1 MSLFLFLAFLGLGA
15 DVLLYFQIA
24 TFLTLHILNFITPLT
39 PSKHTSSFS
48 SLTSSSSLY
57 NNVRKVDITA
67 SGLRAVLGALVES
80 SKEEET
86 EEVDERDLF
95 VKILPPVNVR
105 VVLPPSM
112 VVVGSVGK
120 ASSSSSTTWS
130 WFASI
135 GKTLASSSLSKGQAQ
150 RSNPGTVNPSSP
162 KAHPAAPTSDV
173 HPPTRFETFSS
184 AWTSL
189 VSDPILSKWIMLML
203 CLSVVLNGYL
213 LRGIAAGLV
222 GSGVFGERVVG
233 MGGFRR
239 WAGEAGTREG
249 GTNGSEG
256 EVRFVEGVKGE
267 DEVKEDWKMKGG
279 ELRRE
284 IPSAVVEEKS
294 VSVVVPPQER
304 PDFPVAVPAMT
315 PTTFTLKEVD
325 RKLKAGK
332 NHPHNHPH
340 VVANPTPP
348 ATSTDGSSPWLSSS
362 SSTTSLS
369 CNTDESSSSSSS
381 APGSPLPTSPPPPA
395 MTIRS
400 LEECI
405 DIFGNGPRPLSASL
419 ALLNDE
425 EVILL
430 AQNGKIAAYALE
442 KVLGAGV
449 GVGGAVELERA
460 VRVRRALICVFFFS
474 LSAKC
479 CS

>member
-1 MSLFLFLAFLGLGA
+1 M
-15 DVLLYFQIA
+15 
-24 TFLTLHILNFITPLT
+24 
-39 PSKHTSSFS
+39 
-48 SLTSSSSLY
+48 
-57 NNVRKVDITA
+57 DITA
-67 SGLRAVLGALVES
+67 SGLRAVLGALVEA
-80 SKEEET
+80 SKDVQET

-112 VVVGSVGK
+112 VVVGSMGK

-135 GKTLASSSLSKGQAQ
+135 GKTVASSWSKGQVQ
-150 RSNPGTVNPSSP
+150 RSNSGTVNPS
-162 KAHPAAPTSDV
+162 AHPHSFPHSPAVPASEV

-239 WAGEAGTREG
+239 WTGEGVGGVREG
-249 GTNGSEG
+249 GANGGEG

-267 DEVKEDWKMKGG
+267 DEVKEERKDWRMRG

-284 IPSAVVEEKS
+284 ILSAVVEEKS
-294 VSVVVPPQER
+294 VPVVVPPQER
-304 PDFPVAVPAMT
+304 PKFPPPVPVMT

-332 NHPHNHPH
+332 KHPHHHSH

-348 ATSTDGSSPWLSSS
+348 ATSTEGSSPWLSSS

-369 CNTDESSSSSSS
+369 CNTDESFSSSSST
-381 APGSPLPTSPPPPA
+381 PGSPLPTSPPP

-405 DIFGNGPRPLSASL
+405 DIFENGPRPLSASL

-449 GVGGAVELERA
+449 GMGGAVELERA
-460 VRVRRALICVFFFS
+460 VRVRRALICEFLFFFV
-474 LSAKC
+474 
-479 CS
+479 